1 MDQEEVEKMQEYYEL
16 VQKGF
21 RILVPALSGYLRK
34 ELSCVYKDNWWD
46 EVLFAL
52 GNPRDL
58 PTQGT
63 YGDLVDSLDDYKLI
77 KGNTCKYTKGS
88 SEGLTFTFN
97 GPFSKFIGIKVNG
110 YEVAEQY
117 YDAKAGSTII
127 TLKQSYLKN
136 LTARKHTITVL
147 YTDGEATA
155 EFTVQ
160 AKATTPATGD
170 DSGIMIWTAVFFIS
184 TMSLTALVVYQKKF
198 AYKGKY
204 VRK

>member
-1 MDQEEVEKMQEYYEL
+1 MVEPDDEKAAAD
-16 VQKGF
+16 
-21 RILVPALSGYLRK
+21 ILAAKEAYDALSAYEKTL
-34 ELSCVYKDNWWD
+34 VD
-46 EVLFAL
+46 E
-52 GNPRDL
+52 
-58 PTQGT
+58 T
-63 YGDLVDSLDDYKLI
+63 YSKKLADLVDSLDDYKVI
-77 KGNTCKYTKGS
+77 KGNGGKYTKGS